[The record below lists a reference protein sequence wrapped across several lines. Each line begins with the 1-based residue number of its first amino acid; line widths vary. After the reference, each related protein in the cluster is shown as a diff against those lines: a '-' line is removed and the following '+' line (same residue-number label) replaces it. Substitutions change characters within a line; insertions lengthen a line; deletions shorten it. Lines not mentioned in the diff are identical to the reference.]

1 MNLINKFFSFLLENY
16 QNARLIKFIPKNI
29 HTVLDV
35 GAHEGELYNTLIKK
49 NVKFEN
55 FFMFEP
61 FNESYNSLLK
71 LNDNRLILHNI
82 GLSNLDETLK
92 LNINKM
98 KLTNSFT
105 VRNTKTLNYKIKNLL
120 SKNNQFLEPQEIQLN
135 RLDNIVKQDSL
146 FSPTFLKIDTEGF
159 ELKVLL
165 GGRKLFEN
173 KKIDYVLVEVHKSN
187 TYPNYEPSEIYKFL
201 ESYNFKLLK
210 KFKFPFLGF
219 SDVLFRLER

>member
-146 FSPTFLKIDTEGF
+146 FSPTF
-159 ELKVLL
+159 
-165 GGRKLFEN
+165 
-173 KKIDYVLVEVHKSN
+173 
-187 TYPNYEPSEIYKFL
+187 
-201 ESYNFKLLK
+201 FKN
-210 KFKFPFLGF
+210 
-219 SDVLFRLER
+219 DIEM